1 VPIRRIK
8 ENDIDELV
16 ELHIDSFK
24 ESLNILAGK
33 KYLSEVFRWFIKT
46 NNIAI
51 LAYEKDIITG
61 YLIGAP
67 IGYEK
72 SMNRA
77 LWKYGLIGLLKHP
90 SRILNIKLLINILKR
105 VKSIIGLSG
114 MKTQPLVKEKGIG
127 ISLVGIAV
135 AEKNKGRGTAAELVF
150 EFEKASK
157 ELKADFV
164 RLSVLK
170 ENKRAQTFYSKS
182 GWTKHESANGIYY
195 FKELK

>member
-1 VPIRRIK
+1 MPVRRIK
-8 ENDIDELV
+8 ENDIEELV

-33 KYLSEVFRWFIKT
+33 KYLAEVFRWFIKT
-46 NNIAI
+46 NNIA
-51 LAYEKDIITG
+51 LLSYDKDQIKG

-72 SMNRA
+72 GMNRD
-77 LWKYGLIGLLKHP
+77 LWMYGLSGLLKNP
-90 SRILNIKLLINILKR
+90 SRFFNLKLLNNILKR
-105 VKSIIGLSG
+105 VKSMIGLSG
-114 MKTQPLVKEKGIG
+114 IRSQPLVNEKGFG

-135 AEKNKGRGTAAELVF
+135 AENNKGKGVAAELVV
-150 EFEKASK
+150 EFENKAK
-157 ELKADFV
+157 DLKADFV

-170 ENKRAQTFYSKS
+170 ENMRAQRFYEKS
-182 GWTKHESANGIYY
+182 GWSKHESPNGIYY